1 MFRFFDETAY
11 IKRLKKWEWSFLK
24 KYIKTISASAILLLT
39 LAFAQPKAEASEMLG
54 MGSTGTEVTYVQSIL
69 KKLGYFNMETTGYY
83 GTITSHAVEQF
94 QADFGL
100 ETTGEIGPKTS
111 RLINE
116 IEMMAHAVY
125 GESRGESYQ
134 GQVAVAAV
142 ILNRV
147 ESDDFPDTV
156 YDVIFQPNA
165 FTAVNDGQYNLQPDS
180 EAYHAVKDALL
191 GWDPSYGSVYYYNP
205 QLATDQWI
213 FSRTVTNQI
222 GNHYFAY

>member
-1 MFRFFDETAY
+1 MKEMGVEFLRKHIRRMTA
-11 IKRLKKWEWSFLK
+11 
-24 KYIKTISASAILLLT
+24 AAILIFT
-39 LAFAQPKAEASEMLG
+39 MGFAQSEAAASQMLG
-54 MGSTGTEVTYVQSIL
+54 TGSSGSEVTYVQSML
-69 KKLGYFNMETTGYY
+69 KKLGYFNTETTGYY
-83 GTITSHAVEQF
+83 GAITTHAVEQF
-94 QADFGL
+94 QSDFGL

-116 IEMMAHAVY
+116 IEMMAHVVY

-147 ESDDFPDTV
+147 ESDEFPDTV
-156 YDVIFQPNA
+156 YDVIFQQNA

-180 EAYHAVKDALL
+180 QAYHAVKDALL

>member
-1 MFRFFDETAY
+1 MR
-11 IKRLKKWEWSFLK
+11 
-24 KYIKTISASAILLLT
+24 KYIKAVSVAAILVLT
-39 LAFAQPKAEASEMLG
+39 LGFAQPKVEASQFLG
-54 MGSTGTEVTYVQSIL
+54 MGSSGSEVTYVQSVL

-83 GTITSHAVEQF
+83 GTITAHAVKQF
-94 QADFGL
+94 QSDFGL

-111 RLINE
+111 GLINE
-116 IEMMAHAVY
+116 VEMMAHAVY

-156 YDVIFQPNA
+156 KDVIFQSNA
-165 FTAVNDGQYNLQPDS
+165 FTAVNDGQFTLQPDS
-180 EAYHAVKDALL
+180 VAYHAVKDALL

-213 FSRTVTNQI
+213 YSRTVTTQI
-222 GNHYFAY
+222 GNHHFAY